1 MEIKTCEQYVLAEL
15 EAKRREAESLE
26 KKLADTIAERDAMKA
41 KADALERK
49 LGEEPNTMEA
59 AVIKTGRQNLFHDC
73 TYATVTDIKN
83 RDGEVIPFRVWCEEA
98 MRDYGRPKGVSVSEF
113 IEFFEPEFRKEYE
126 EKMPEVTE

>member
-1 MEIKTCEQYVLAEL
+1 MEIRTCEQFVLAVL
-15 EAKRREAESLE
+15 ENKSREVESLE
-26 KKLADTIAERDAMKA
+26 KKLSQAIAERDAMKS
-41 KADALERK
+41 KADELERK

-73 TYATVTDIKN
+73 TYATVTDVKN

-113 IEFFEPEFRKEYE
+113 IKFFEPEFREAYE

>member
-26 KKLADTIAERDAMKA
+26 KKLEDAIAERDAMKA

-49 LGEEPNTMEA
+49 LGEKPNTMEA

-73 TYATVTDIKN
+73 TYATVTDVKN
-83 RDGEVIPFRVWCEEA
+83 SHGEVIPFRVWCEEA

-126 EKMPEVTE
+126 EKIPEVTE

>member
-15 EAKRREAESLE
+15 EAKRRESESLE
-26 KKLADTIAERDAMKA
+26 KKLEDAIAERDAMKA

-49 LGEEPNTMEA
+49 LGEKPNTMEA

-73 TYATVTDIKN
+73 TYATVTDVKN
-83 RDGEVIPFRVWCEEA
+83 RDGEVIPFRVWCEKA